1 MAIHVVHD
9 AQGEIISIGVPAPLG
24 ADFRGPAFGV
34 HARPGQHVT
43 ELEVP
48 PEHSGLTIHEL
59 AGKLRVDVAS
69 KRLVAKP

>member
-1 MAIHVVHD
+1 MVVHVVHD
-9 AQGEIISIGVPAPLG
+9 AQGQIISMGFPSPPG

-34 HARPGQHVT
+34 HARTNQHVT
-43 ELEVP
+43 ELDVP

-59 AGKLRVDVAS
+59 ADKLQVDVKS